1 MIFTFT
7 VPAKLSFAS
16 YFNDGMVLQR
26 SPQSAQVWGYCSKP
40 GQNITV
46 TIDGKQPVRA
56 FAVDYPDVQGGV
68 WSVSLPPQGGPGPV
82 TIEATDGQGTVSLKD
97 VLFGD
102 VWVCSGQSNMEFT
115 LDMVGGSIFFT
126 NKS

>member
-1 MIFTFT
+1 M
-7 VPAKLSFAS
+7 
-16 YFNDGMVLQR
+16 
-26 SPQSAQVWGYCSKP
+26 
-40 GQNITV
+40 
-46 TIDGKQPVRA
+46 TIDGKQPVRV

-82 TIEATDGQGTVSLKD
+82 AIEATDGQGTVSLKD